1 MICIIFA
8 AIKTQL
14 HRMESLIF
22 SKTEIILLLLAAMF
36 LIIQAVY
43 YFTLYNRIYLR
54 DKHAKQNGIPFTKEQ
69 PPVSVVISV
78 RDDSEHLQECLTSI
92 LEQDYPLFEVIV
104 INDGDNEESEN
115 IILPLENKYNNLYHS
130 FVPNSSRYLSRKK
143 LALTIGVK
151 AAKYDWIVVT
161 EPNCAPTSNQWL
173 KCMAR
178 NFTSRTEVVLGYSR
192 YLHDKSWTNRCIAF
206 DNLFQSMRYLGMALA
221 GKPYMGIGRNMA
233 YRKELFFQQKGFS
246 AHLNLQRGDDD
257 LFINQIANGENTRVE
272 CCTEAIVQTSNI
284 ESCKNWCTEK
294 MGYAQTARLLKGNQQ
309 LLLGGETASRL
320 LFHVC
325 WIAATV
331 IAVMNGHWLAA
342 GIALFAGLAKWI
354 MQGCVLN
361 LTAKV
366 LNESRRYYLTLPVMD
381 FLQPLQ
387 SLCWKVASLFKKKSS
402 LLD

>member
-54 DKHAKQNGIPFTKEQ
+54 DKHARQNGIPFTKEQ

-78 RDDSEHLQECLTSI
+78 RDDSEHLLECLTSI

-192 YLHDKSWTNRCIAF
+192 YQHDKSWTNRCIAF

-272 CCTEAIVQTSNI
+272 CCTEAIVQTSNV
-284 ESCKNWCTEK
+284 EMARDWYSEK
-294 MGYAQTARLLKGNQQ
+294 IGYAGTAALLKGSQQ
-309 LLLGGETASRL
+309 LLLGAETASRL
-320 LFHVC
+320 LFHAC
-325 WIAATV
+325 WVAA
-331 IAVMNGHWLAA
+331 AVMGAVQGHWLVVAVSVV
-342 GIALFAGLAKWI
+342 FGLIKWG
-354 MQGCVLN
+354 MQGAVIN
-361 LTAKV
+361 LTAKA
-366 LNESRRYYLTLPVMD
+366 LDEPRRYYLTLPIFD

-387 SLCWKVASLFKKKSS
+387 SLCWKVCSRFKKSNK
-402 LLD
+402 LD

>member
-14 HRMESLIF
+14 HRMESFIF
-22 SKTEIILLLLAAMF
+22 SKTEIILLLLAALF

-43 YFTLYNRIYLR
+43 YFTLYNRIYCR
-54 DKHAKQNGIPFTKEQ
+54 DKNLKQNGIPFTKEQ
-69 PPVSVVISV
+69 PPVSVIISV
-78 RDDSEHLQECLTSI
+78 RDDSEQLHQCLSSV

-104 INDGDNEESEN
+104 INDGDNDESEN
-115 IILPLENKYNNLYHS
+115 IILQLESQYNNLYHS
-130 FVPNSSRYLSRKK
+130 FVPKSSRYLSRKK

-161 EPNCAPTSNQWL
+161 EPNCAPASNQWL
-173 KCMAR
+173 KYMAR

-192 YLHDKSWTNRCIAF
+192 YQYEKSWTNRCIAF
-206 DNLFQSMRYLGMALA
+206 DNLFQSMRYLGMALI

-246 AHLNLQRGDDD
+246 AHLNIQRGDDD
-257 LFINQIANGENTRVE
+257 LFINQIANKENTRVE
-272 CCTEAIVQTSNI
+272 TAPEAIVATSNI
-284 ESCKNWCTEK
+284 ENCRNWYSDK
-294 MGYAQTARLLKGNQQ
+294 IGYAYTAKLLKGNQR
-309 LLLGGETASRL
+309 LLLGWETTARL
-320 LFHVC
+320 LFHLC
-325 WIAATV
+325 WIASMV
-331 IAVMNGHWLAA
+331 IAIANMHWLAA
-342 GIALFAGLAKWI
+342 GISLFAGLAKWI

-366 LNESRRYYLTLPVMD
+366 LNEQRRYYFTLPVLDM
-381 FLQPLQ
+381 LQPLQ
-387 SLCWKVASLFKKKSS
+387 SLCWKACNLFKKKGS